1 MTKSSSN
8 DVMVFLSLFRERTL
22 VNFTICGAA
31 PDHDCFYD
39 FEANVL
45 NLSTAFQERQDWKRW
60 LLHELA
66 HILARQGRT
75 RPVRDLELANLCVAA
90 ANDDPGSRIEL
101 IANTFEFCMTVM
113 KQRWYEP
120 SVDHCKK
127 ARKCWT
133 ALCSCSREGHKRI
146 WKWIEEYRKAV
157 EQAFDEFPLGM
168 HDVRW
173 QEEALKLAADYGIQP
188 EPIGFEEQ
196 PWEEVF

>member
-120 SVDHCKK
+120 SRRLGSAGQRSAVAAEK
-127 ARKCWT
+127 AISASGNGSKSTGR
-133 ALCSCSREGHKRI
+133 L
-146 WKWIEEYRKAV
+146 
-157 EQAFDEFPLGM
+157 
-168 HDVRW
+168 
-173 QEEALKLAADYGIQP
+173 
-188 EPIGFEEQ
+188 
-196 PWEEVF
+196 